1 MNVSY
6 PAALNVC
13 IWLGSFGSEDELDEA
28 VDRDVAER
36 LKLKVHL
43 SRIAEHTFNDQS
55 TDVRTLLEGF
65 SGWRT
70 FVEEAVATA
79 ERRSMPLL
87 NSAFVCYHLQCTD
100 APEKWGAFTFLG
112 FSRERPPCF
121 RVA

>member
-28 VDRDVAER
+28 VDRDVAAR
-36 LKLKVHL
+36 LELKVHL
-43 SRIAEHTFNDQS
+43 SRIAEHTFSEQA

-70 FVEEAVATA
+70 FIEEAVAIA
-79 ERRSMPLL
+79 EKKSMPPL
-87 NSAFVCYHLQCTD
+87 NSAFVCYHLQCVD

-112 FSRERPPCF
+112 CF
-121 RVA
+121 RGNDRHATA